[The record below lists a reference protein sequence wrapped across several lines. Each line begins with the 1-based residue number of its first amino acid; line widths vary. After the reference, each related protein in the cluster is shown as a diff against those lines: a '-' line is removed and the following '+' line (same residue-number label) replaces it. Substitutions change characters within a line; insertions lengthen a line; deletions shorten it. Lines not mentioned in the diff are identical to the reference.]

1 MESVSKLAEVGA
13 RIQAIQDA
21 LRASEPDLIEE
32 LDALLEEKE
41 KLIDSAKKELRE
53 QGVGKHEVGGFSF
66 RVSPGKTVR
75 KWDVEEIKELA
86 EELGH
91 EELLEQYHVFKV
103 DVDTKQIER
112 LPEEIKVHYQDLYE
126 ETAYSARVTLP
137 KELK

>member
-1 MESVSKLAEVGA
+1 MESVSKLTEVGV
-13 RIQAIQDA
+13 RIQEIRDA
-21 LRASEPDLIEE
+21 LRASEPDLMEE
-32 LDALLEEKE
+32 LDALISKKGRLGEA
-41 KLIDSAKKELRE
+41 AKKELRE

-75 KWDVEEIKELA
+75 KWDIEEIKELA

-91 EELLEQYHVFKV
+91 EEVLEKYHVFKV

-112 LPEEIKVHYQDLYE
+112 LPAEIKVHYEDLYE